1 MLYFDWDEAKNRANN
16 RKHGIWFEEALQVF
30 DDIGAILFFDE
41 SHSTKEDR
49 FILLGISASSRVL
62 IVVYC
67 EREKGS
73 VVRIISARSAT
84 PKEVKRYEE
93 GI

>member
-49 FILLGISASSRVL
+49 FILLGI
-62 IVVYC
+62 
-67 EREKGS
+67 
-73 VVRIISARSAT
+73 
-84 PKEVKRYEE
+84 P
-93 GI
+93 